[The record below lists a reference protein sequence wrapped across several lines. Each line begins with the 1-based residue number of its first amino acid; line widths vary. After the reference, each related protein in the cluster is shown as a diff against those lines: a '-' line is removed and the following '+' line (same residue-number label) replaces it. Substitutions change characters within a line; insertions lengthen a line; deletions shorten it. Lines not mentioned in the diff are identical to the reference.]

1 MLLLKEKN
9 MLRQIKRIVTEPK
22 YIFIYALYIF
32 AKFIPDRLYLKLLFR
47 LKMGYWMDFDN
58 PQTFNEKLQWLK
70 LYNRRPEYTQMVD
83 KYAAKEYVASI
94 IGAEYIIP
102 TLGVWDSVED
112 IDFDSLPNQFVLKCT
127 HDSGGIVIC
136 TDKSQ
141 LNIEEA
147 KSKLKKGLK
156 RDYYPTSREWP
167 YKNVPHRII
176 AEQYMV
182 DESGYELK
190 DYKFFCFDGVPKALF
205 IASDRGNTTEETK
218 FDFFDMDFH
227 HLPFTNGHPN
237 AVKPVLKPKGFEMMK
252 ILAAKLSQGMPHAR
266 IDFYDINGQIYFGE
280 ITFFHWGGVV
290 PFEPIEWDYAFGSW
304 LTLPEKQN

>member
-1 MLLLKEKN
+1 

-227 HLPFTNGHPN
+227 HLPFTNGHSN

-266 IDFYDINGQIYFGE
+266 IDFYNINGQIYFGE
-280 ITFFHWGGVV
+280 ITFFHWGGIV
-290 PFEPIEWDYAFGSW
+290 PFDPEEWDYTFGSW
-304 LTLPEKQN
+304 ITLPEKQK